1 MPKEYLI
8 FAVALFGALAVAW
21 YIWVKRKT
29 KMTEPIEILV
39 KQAAKLKWIQTG
51 KVEKD
56 GYGAAWTQR
65 SIRFVRGKEEAVL
78 WSKDATITLVRVH
91 APPTF
96 ESFLELENWLTKNP
110 DVDDGDADPEIL
122 YLREIERFVIRHG
135 HFMPL
140 LEAKATNKTFFYS
153 IVKLQKSGYA
163 ANEDPIV
170 VAALTL
176 DALLSYGK
184 DRSRALDFL
193 DKMASQLGHTSQKP
207 VGQFSET

>member
-1 MPKEYLI
+1 
-8 FAVALFGALAVAW
+8 
-21 YIWVKRKT
+21 
-29 KMTEPIEILV
+29 
-39 KQAAKLKWIQTG
+39 
-51 KVEKD
+51 
-56 GYGAAWTQR
+56 
-65 SIRFVRGKEEAVL
+65 
-78 WSKDATITLVRVH
+78 
-91 APPTF
+91 
-96 ESFLELENWLTKNP
+96 LELENWLTKNP